1 MCSKSRQIRNQVAPL
16 ILFSFQ
22 FMSILVRKQVVQLL
36 LLLHS
41 REQVRIE
48 SMTSKLLRFHVGR
61 HIRKFKHYTSLQ
73 LIMIDF
79 TEFCFKDHFF
89 KEAYIEAKKRSN
101 VLISKSRQGLIR
113 VSQWLK
119 CLCCILHWYFEIPQL
134 A

>member
-48 SMTSKLLRFHVGR
+48 SMTSKLLKFHVEQVM
-61 HIRKFKHYTSLQ
+61 RKFKHYTNQGQLQRWTEHSTLIFENLKPVEISNIFFNIIWISLKVIQ
-73 LIMIDF
+73 I
-79 TEFCFKDHFF
+79 FK
-89 KEAYIEAKKRSN
+89 
-101 VLISKSRQGLIR
+101 IR
-113 VSQWLK
+113 RVWLK
-119 CLCCILHWYFEIPQL
+119 NYACHAHFNI
-134 A
+134 